1 MGGRFVFIP
10 DHAEV
15 RDVEHVE
22 HVELFTM
29 VKDDMDD
36 GRTDN
41 YPYGWD
47 EAAFE
52 AYWGYDDDQDPCE
65 DDCEADPDED
75 WHP

>member
-1 MGGRFVFIP
+1 
-10 DHAEV
+10 
-15 RDVEHVE
+15 
-22 HVELFTM
+22 
-29 VKDDMDD
+29 MDD

-52 AYWGYDDDQDPCE
+52 AFGGYDDDQDPCE